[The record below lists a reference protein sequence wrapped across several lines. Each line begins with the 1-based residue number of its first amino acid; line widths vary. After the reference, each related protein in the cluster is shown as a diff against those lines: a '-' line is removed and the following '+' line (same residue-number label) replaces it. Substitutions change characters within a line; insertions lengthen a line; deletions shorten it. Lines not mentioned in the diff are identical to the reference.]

1 MTHVAHCIG
10 SARPACFRHQLIGHA
25 SRDCRG
31 SAGRRQLS
39 CCRRS
44 GGLLMHLMHPAVVHR
59 SASHNRCAGVG
70 LLRRPGLP
78 SWLLVV
84 TLADDLKGQ
93 WWSWLK
99 FSVHAV
105 GHANSWTSRHVGR
118 AGRWIGRRTSG
129 LGPGRACECAMAT
142 MPRVTGPEV
151 CITLIG
157 SERRAG

>member
-59 SASHNRCAGVG
+59 SASHNRYAAVG

-84 TLADDLKGQ
+84 TLA
-93 WWSWLK
+93 
-99 FSVHAV
+99 
-105 GHANSWTSRHVGR
+105 TSMGNGG
-118 AGRWIGRRTSG
+118 AGSSSAFTPWATPTAGPADTSAGLGDGSAEELRG

-151 CITLIG
+151 CITLTG